1 MSSSK
6 TGSIE
11 DVVREQGRWV
21 LEVEARAILSLR
33 DRIDA
38 NFVKAVELVRDCRGK
53 LVTVGIGK
61 SGQIARKLASTFS
74 STGTPAVY
82 LHPSESAHG
91 DLGLIATGDVVLAV
105 SYGGESAEF
114 AGLLTFLARRGLPL
128 IALTG
133 QPSST
138 LGRAAQV
145 VIDVRVSEEACPLGL
160 APTASSTASLAVGDA
175 LAMSV
180 LKIKGFRVEDFAEFH
195 PGGSL
200 GARLLTTVKDL
211 MHTGEALPLV
221 SLDTPMKQ
229 VLSIMTHREV
239 RGVAGV
245 VDADGNLTGVITDGD
260 LRRRLE
266 KSHDPLSGIA
276 RELMNPH
283 PRTIDSSELA
293 EKALFLMEQFK
304 IQMLFVTDPAS
315 ATPRKPVGV
324 LNYQDLLKAKV
335 R

>member
-1 MSSSK
+1 MSNDANM
-6 TGSIE
+6 I
-11 DVVREQGRWV
+11 REQGLWV
-21 LEVEARAILSLR
+21 LEVEAKAILSLK
-33 DRIDA
+33 DRVNDR
-38 NFVKAVELVRDCRGK
+38 FVKAAEIIRDCKGK
-53 LVTVGIGK
+53 LVVTGIGK

-91 DLGLIATGDVVLAV
+91 DLGMVAPGDVIIAL

-114 AGLLTFLARRGLPL
+114 GGILNFVARRGLPL

-133 QPSST
+133 QAGST
-138 LGRAAQV
+138 LGKAAQV
-145 VIDVRVSEEACPLGL
+145 VIDVRVPEEACPLGL
-160 APTASSTASLAVGDA
+160 APTASSTATLAIGDA

-180 LKIKGFRVEDFAEFH
+180 LKLKGFRIEDFAEVH

-211 MHTGEALPLV
+211 MHKGEAMPLV
-221 SLDTPMKQ
+221 AFDAPMKQ

-245 VDADGNLTGVITDGD
+245 VDGNGDLAGVITDGD

-266 KSHDPLSGIA
+266 KSQDPLSGIA
-276 RELMNPH
+276 KDLMNPN
-283 PRTIDSSELA
+283 PRTIDQSELA

-304 IQMLFVTDPAS
+304 IQMLFVTDPS
-315 ATPRKPVGV
+315 SSSPKKPVGV